1 MCQKDKYVVW
11 KASKM
16 LTIWIC
22 MLVQYLVP
30 STKPTAM
37 LAVTILYA

>member
-1 MCQKDKYVVW
+1 
-11 KASKM
+11 
-16 LTIWIC
+16 